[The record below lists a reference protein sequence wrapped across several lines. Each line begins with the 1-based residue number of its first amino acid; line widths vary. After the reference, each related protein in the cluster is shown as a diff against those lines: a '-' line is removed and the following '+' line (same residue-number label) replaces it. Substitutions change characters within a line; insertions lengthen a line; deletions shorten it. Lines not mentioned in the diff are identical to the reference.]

1 MEVLENLAQAGPGS
15 SVPAVRVNL
24 AQVALGSLVLVDQEA
39 SAPAVLKDLVLA
51 AQVVLESLD
60 LEDQNLVLV
69 VREDLGPEEAPEI
82 LAQAALVLVAPEVP
96 VALHQ
101 LRR

>member
-1 MEVLENLAQAGPGS
+1 
-15 SVPAVRVNL
+15 
-24 AQVALGSLVLVDQEA
+24 
-39 SAPAVLKDLVLA
+39 
-51 AQVVLESLD
+51 
-60 LEDQNLVLV
+60 LVLV

>member
-24 AQVALGSLVLVDQEA
+24 AQVA
-39 SAPAVLKDLVLA
+39 
-51 AQVVLESLD
+51 LESLD

>member
-1 MEVLENLAQAGPGS
+1 MEVQAG
-15 SVPAVRVNL
+15 
-24 AQVALGSLVLVDQEA
+24 LGSLVLEDLNLALVALENLDQEA